1 MFPVLYCLVAFTEY
15 IVVQGTASQKNGS
28 LYFAK
33 EVKWLMKKRMFEILE
48 TKCPSV
54 TPSIQYKSIAVI
66 QYITSSQKQ
75 EKNSLIFLWKES
87 AHQNNRKMTKFKL
100 PAHREEVEEF
110 FNFMDRDYDGNLS
123 FEVFSSWFFS
133 GSILVTLGY
142 LVLGLSFF

>member
-1 MFPVLYCLVAFTEY
+1 
-15 IVVQGTASQKNGS
+15 
-28 LYFAK
+28 
-33 EVKWLMKKRMFEILE
+33 MFENVE

-54 TPSIQYKSIAVI
+54 TPSIPYKSIAVI

-123 FEVFSSWFFS
+123 FEVFSSCLMVFFRFNIGNFGVSCSRFVLFLIYFGDLSFEVFFIFVCFSSNWFFS
-133 GSILVTLGY
+133 FSCLLRYFV
-142 LVLGLSFF
+142 FFFSN